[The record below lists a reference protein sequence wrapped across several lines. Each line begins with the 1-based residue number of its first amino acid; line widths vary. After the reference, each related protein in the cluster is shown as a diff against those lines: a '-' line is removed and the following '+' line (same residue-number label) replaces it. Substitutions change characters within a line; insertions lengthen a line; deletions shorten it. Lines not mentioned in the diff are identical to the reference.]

1 MKNIFTTL
9 IVTFAVLF
17 SITSSAQITISPY
30 YGGPNTT
37 SVGLLADDNYLFEV
51 YNTPMEID
59 FSNIGP
65 LGLVASYAFENKI
78 AVGLDINYTTCK
90 TSFSYFES
98 YNDSIS
104 GDSYNMEAE
113 RAVIRAMM
121 RFDAHFG
128 DNERFDPYLSLGLG
142 YRTTSTSYISDRP
155 GFVETPRETLIPV
168 AFRLAAG
175 LNVWIID
182 ELGIML
188 ETGLGGGGLGRFGV
202 TYRIQ

>member
-1 MKNIFTTL
+1 
-9 IVTFAVLF
+9 
-17 SITSSAQITISPY
+17 
-30 YGGPNTT
+30 
-37 SVGLLADDNYLFEV
+37 
-51 YNTPMEID
+51 
-59 FSNIGP
+59 
-65 LGLVASYAFENKI
+65 
-78 AVGLDINYTTCK
+78 
-90 TSFSYFES
+90 
-98 YNDSIS
+98 
-104 GDSYNMEAE
+104 MEAE

-188 ETGLGGGGLGRFGV
+188 ETGLGGGGLGRFKSNL
-202 TYRIQ
+202 